1 VRRGEV
7 WWCLAGH
14 GGVGHGWVRQGF
26 LDSVM
31 RGFRKRHLIRFGM
44 VWQGTFRL
52 GPVGWGLAGQGMVRQ
67 GEVRQ
72 GRVGLGMVF
81 SINLEAL

>member
-1 VRRGEV
+1 M
-7 WWCLAGH
+7 
-14 GGVGHGWVRQGF
+14 VRQGF

-44 VWQGTFRL
+44 VWQGKVRL

-67 GEVRQ
+67 GVVRQ